1 MVTAGIWGQEKL
13 QKAPLGKPQ
22 HYCQKKKK
30 REKEREREAHDPRG
44 RPLREAGSPSLGKTI
59 RPLGPR
65 RKRSTQEGLWM
76 SLQTPRKVLGQRA
89 GGAWARG
96 KPEATREQLG
106 VRNQA
111 ALRHA
116 QPRS

>member
-1 MVTAGIWGQEKL
+1 MTPGVGPLEKL
-13 QKAPLGKPQ
+13 GV
-22 HYCQKKKK
+22 
-30 REKEREREAHDPRG
+30 R
-44 RPLREAGSPSLGKTI
+44 SLGKTI

-65 RKRSTQEGLWM
+65 RKRSTQEGLWT
-76 SLQTPRKVLGQRA
+76 SLQTPRKVPGQRA

-111 ALRHA
+111 ALSHA